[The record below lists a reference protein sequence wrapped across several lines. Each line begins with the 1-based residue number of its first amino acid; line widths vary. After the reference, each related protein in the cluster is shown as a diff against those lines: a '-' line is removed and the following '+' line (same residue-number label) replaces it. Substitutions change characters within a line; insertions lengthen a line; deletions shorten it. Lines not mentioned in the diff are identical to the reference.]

1 MDWSRNVAVGTDFE
15 DHRVNMIMT
24 IFVYSMNVELDIL
37 YFSCF
42 FFVHVDRVTEIFSVS
57 VTRPIND
64 LSEFTILMNMII

>member
-42 FFVHVDRVTEIFSVS
+42 VFVHVDRVTETENI
-57 VTRPIND
+57 PIND
-64 LSEFTILMNMII
+64 LSVVPILMNMII

>member
-42 FFVHVDRVTEIFSVS
+42 FFVHVDRVTETENI
-57 VTRPIND
+57 PIND
-64 LSEFTILMNMII
+64 LSVVPILMNMII